1 MNRLK
6 TPSVIHRRR
15 RTGAAAVEFA
25 LIAPLMILFTFGL
38 IELGRLMLVKE
49 SATQATRQ
57 GARLAI
63 RPNAETNDVVQRVKD
78 ELALMSV
85 DQATIDIDP
94 ANLSMATP
102 GTYVTVKVSIP
113 TESVSWIPGFFDF
126 QAPNIVAESVMRRES
141 TR

>member
-1 MNRLK
+1 MNRYRNRGG
-6 TPSVIHRRR
+6 SRRRR

-38 IELGRLMLVKE
+38 IEIGRLMLVKE
-49 SATQATRQ
+49 SATQATRE

-63 RPNAETNDVVQRVKD
+63 RPNAETTEVVQRVEE

-85 DQATIDIDP
+85 DQANIDIDP
-94 ANLSMATP
+94 ASLDLATP

-113 TESVSWIPGFFDF
+113 TESVSWIPGFFSF
-126 QAPNIVAESVMRRES
+126 QAPYIEAQSVMRRER
-141 TR
+141 TN